1 MNQDLM
7 LNIKTILHNVCMSF
21 FNEKLSKL
29 LPTQSVNEN
38 DMANQ
43 GWRKFETVNQISKK
57 IKKKSIRSP
66 ERLSAYTPMYTLT
79 RVKTQ
84 SKATCG
90 VTRTNGD

>member
-7 LNIKTILHNVCMSF
+7 LNMKKILHNVCMSF

-43 GWRKFETVNQISKK
+43 GWREFETVNQISKK
-57 IKKKSIRSP
+57 IKK
-66 ERLSAYTPMYTLT
+66 
-79 RVKTQ
+79 
-84 SKATCG
+84 
-90 VTRTNGD
+90 TNLISR